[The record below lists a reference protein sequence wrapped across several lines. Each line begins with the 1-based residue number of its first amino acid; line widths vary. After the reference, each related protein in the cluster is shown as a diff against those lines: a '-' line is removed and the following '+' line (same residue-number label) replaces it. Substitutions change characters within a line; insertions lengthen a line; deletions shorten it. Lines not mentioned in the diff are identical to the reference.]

1 MASQDRL
8 NTRLVSIK
16 NAAASAAQPAPLL
29 SVKNLSVAYGANR
42 VVHDVGFEL
51 GRGKSLA
58 LIGESGSGKSTIAR
72 AVLRLLPGAGHA
84 TGEVEF
90 DGREILGLPE
100 RQFRP
105 LRGRAIGF
113 VPQDP
118 GNSLNP
124 VRTIGVQAME
134 AASLTDETN
143 AALRKVL
150 ILETFAQVGL
160 DNPQRVYDSY
170 PHQLSGGMLQR
181 VLIGLAVLP
190 RPALLV
196 ADEPTSALDVTI
208 QKRILDLLTRLQHD
222 LDISLLLITHD
233 LAIAAE
239 RADQLVVLKDG
250 AVQEA
255 GKTRTVFS
263 SPNSAYARKL
273 HADVPALNPDR
284 YAKLRDPG
292 FRLLDRTSGTA
303 SKIEVSAVTKTF
315 AVDGKVLTAVD
326 DVSFSVPAGTTHA
339 LVGESGSGK
348 TTTIRLLLGL
358 DEPDTGEIAIAG
370 ENLAGRSQQQLR
382 SVWRQLQLVYQNPFT
397 SLDPTWTVEKLV
409 REPLD
414 RFKVGTAAE
423 RSEQVREALSNV
435 GLGEHLLSRKP
446 GALSGGQRQ
455 RVAIARALVL
465 KPDVIVLDEPTSA
478 LDVSVQAD
486 IVEVL
491 LSLQARLGLT
501 YVFVSHDLALVRQLA
516 HTVSVMQRGRIV
528 EHGRVSDIFDNP
540 QHGYTAALL
549 DSIPSGISTIS
560 QTPPKAQPQ
569 AEPVIRT
576 ERRERIA

>member
-1 MASQDRL
+1 MAPQNRL
-8 NTRLVSIK
+8 TPTLVHS
-16 NAAASAAQPAPLL
+16 NALLPVVKQASPILK
-29 SVKNLSVAYGANR
+29 VDGLSVAYGKQT
-42 VVHDVGFEL
+42 VVRDVGFNLE
-51 GRGKSLA
+51 RGKSLA

-72 AVLRLLPGAGHA
+72 AVLRLLPAGGQASGH
-84 TGEVEF
+84 VQF
-90 DGREILGLPE
+90 DGRDLLALPE

-118 GNSLNP
+118 GNALNP
-124 VRTIGVQAME
+124 VRTIGAQAME
-134 AASLTDETN
+134 AADLTDEPD
-143 AALRKVL
+143 AAIRKAL
-150 ILETFAQVGL
+150 ILDIFAQVGL

-208 QKRILDLLTRLQHD
+208 QKRILDLLSRLQHD
-222 LDISLLLITHD
+222 LNISLLLITHD

-250 AVQEA
+250 TVQEA
-255 GKTRTVFS
+255 GHTRAVFS
-263 SPNSAYARKL
+263 SPNSAYSKKL
-273 HADVPALNPDR
+273 HSDVPALNPDR
-284 YAKLRDPG
+284 YARLRDPG
-292 FRLLDRTSGTA
+292 LRLVSGGA
-303 SKIEVSAVTKTF
+303 EKPSKIEVTDVSKTF
-315 AVDGKVLTAVD
+315 TVDGKTTTAVD
-326 DVSFSVPAGTTHA
+326 NISFSVAPGTTHA

-358 DEPDTGEIAIAG
+358 EQPDSGEISVAG
-370 ENLAGRSQQQLR
+370 ERVSGRSRESLR
-382 SVWRQLQLVYQNPFT
+382 EVWRHLQLVYQNPFT
-397 SLDPTWTVEKLV
+397 SLDPTWTVEQLV

-414 RFKVGTAAE
+414 RFKIGTKQE
-423 RSEQVREALSNV
+423 RTEQVREALSNV
-435 GLGEHLLSRKP
+435 GLGPHLLARKP

-478 LDVSVQAD
+478 LDVSVQAE

-491 LSLQARLGLT
+491 LSLQAKLGLT

-516 HTVSVMQRGRIV
+516 HTVSVMQRGSIV
-528 EHGRVSDIFDNP
+528 EHGQVRDIFDNP
-540 QHGYTAALL
+540 RHAYTATLL
-549 DSIPSGISTIS
+549 ESIPSGIHAPSEV
-560 QTPPKAQPQ
+560 PQ
-569 AEPVIRT
+569 AAV
-576 ERRERIA
+576 RRVARKEQIA

>member
-1 MASQDRL
+1 MAPQDGL
-8 NTRLVSIK
+8 TAILTRAETTAPKL
-16 NAAASAAQPAPLL
+16 QRPAPLL
-29 SVKNLSVAYGANR
+29 RVDGLSVSYGPNE
-42 VVHDVGFEL
+42 VVTDVGFEL
-51 GRGKSLA
+51 GRGQSLA

-72 AVLRLLPGAGHA
+72 AVLRLLPSDGHA
-84 TGEVEF
+84 TGRIEF
-90 DGREILGLPE
+90 DGQDILGLSE
-100 RQFRP
+100 RRFRP

-118 GNSLNP
+118 GNALNP
-124 VRTIGVQAME
+124 VRTIGAQAKE
-134 AASLTDETN
+134 AAALLDEPDK
-143 AALRKVL
+143 AIRKQL

-208 QKRILDLLTRLQHD
+208 QKRILDLLSRLQHE

-233 LAIAAE
+233 LAIATE
-239 RADQLVVLKDG
+239 RANSLVVLKDG
-250 AVQEA
+250 VIQEA
-255 GKTRTVFS
+255 GKTASVFS
-263 SPNSAYARKL
+263 SPRSAYAKEL
-273 HADVPALNPDR
+273 YADVPALNPDR
-284 YAKLRDPG
+284 YAELRDLG
-292 FRLLDRTSGTA
+292 LRRLKTSAGEVP
-303 SKIEVSAVTKTF
+303 KIEFSAVTKTF
-315 AVDGKVLTAVD
+315 TVDGKTLTAVD
-326 DVSFSVPAGTTHA
+326 DVSFAVPAGTTHA

-348 TTTIRLLLGL
+348 TTAVRLLLGL
-358 DEPDTGEIAIAG
+358 EEPDTGNISVAG
-370 ENLAGRSQQQLR
+370 ARLTGRSPGELR
-382 SVWRQLQLVYQNPFT
+382 AVWRQLQFIYQNPFA
-397 SLDPTWTVEKLV
+397 SLDPTWKVEQLV

-414 RFKVGTAAE
+414 RFKIGAPKE
-423 RSEQVREALSNV
+423 RVERVRRSLADV

-478 LDVSVQAD
+478 LDVTVQAD

-491 LSLQARLGLT
+491 LSLQANLGLT

-516 HTVSVMQRGRIV
+516 HTVSVMHRGRIV
-528 EHGRVSDIFDNP
+528 EHGTVADIFDSP
-540 QHGYTAALL
+540 RQPYTRSLL
-549 DSIPSGISTIS
+549 ASIPSGVAHA
-560 QTPPKAQPQ
+560 PPPRLRSIIA
-569 AEPVIRT
+569 AE
-576 ERRERIA
+576 

>member
-8 NTRLVSIK
+8 TPTVLHQSTT
-16 NAAASAAQPAPLL
+16 APLL
-29 SVKNLSVAYGANR
+29 RVRDLSVSYGR
-42 VVHDVGFEL
+42 QEVVHEIDFDL
-51 GRGKSLA
+51 GRGRSLA

-72 AVLRLLPGAGHA
+72 AVLRLLPGGA
-84 TGEVEF
+84 TASGQVEF
-90 DGREILGLPE
+90 EGQDILTLPE
-100 RQFRP
+100 RRFRP

-118 GNSLNP
+118 SNALNP

-134 AASLTDETN
+134 AAALTHEPN
-143 AALRKVL
+143 AAIRKALV
-150 ILETFAQVGL
+150 LETFAQVGL
-160 DNPQRVYDSY
+160 DNPQRVYESY

-190 RPALLV
+190 RPVLLV

-208 QKRILDLLTRLQHD
+208 QKRILDLLSRLQQD
-222 LDISLLLITHD
+222 LNISLLLITHD

-239 RADQLVVLKDG
+239 RTDTLVVLQNG
-250 AVQEA
+250 SVQEA
-255 GKTRTVFS
+255 GRTEAVFR
-263 SPNSAYARKL
+263 SPSSAYARKL

-292 FRLLDRTSGTA
+292 LRLAKAGDAPKIAVSGL
-303 SKIEVSAVTKTF
+303 TKRFT
-315 AVDGKVLTAVD
+315 VDGNILTAVD
-326 DVSFSVPAGTTHA
+326 DVSFSVPGGTTHA

-358 DEPDTGEIAIAG
+358 EEPDTGEILVAS
-370 ENLAGRSQQQLR
+370 ERLAGRSHQSLR
-382 SVWRQLQLVYQNPFT
+382 AVWRHLQLVYQNPFT
-397 SLDPTWTVEKLV
+397 SLDPTWSVEKLV

-414 RFKVGTAAE
+414 RFKIGTQKD
-423 RSEQVREALSNV
+423 RTEQVREAFANV
-435 GLGEHLLSRKP
+435 GLADHLLTRKA

-491 LSLQARLGLT
+491 LSLQARFGLT
-501 YVFVSHDLALVRQLA
+501 YIFVSHDLALVRQLS
-516 HTVSVMQRGRIV
+516 HTVSVMKRGSVV
-528 EHGRVSDIFDNP
+528 EQGSVADIFDSP
-540 QHGYTAALL
+540 RHAYTASLL
-549 DSIPSGISTIS
+549 ESIPSGIVG
-560 QTPPKAQPQ
+560 P
-569 AEPVIRT
+569 EPLTRTKQIRALRK
-576 ERRERIA
+576 EKIA

>member
-1 MASQDRL
+1 MAARDGLSVTL
-8 NTRLVSIK
+8 PPAEASPEPTTRPSG
-16 NAAASAAQPAPLL
+16 PLL
-29 SVKNLSVAYGANR
+29 RVDGLSVSYGPNE
-42 VVHDVGFEL
+42 VVTDVGFAL
-51 GRGKSLA
+51 GRGESLA

-72 AVLRLLPGAGHA
+72 SVLRLLPRGGHA
-84 TGEVEF
+84 TGRIEF
-90 DGREILGLPE
+90 DGQEVLGLSE
-100 RQFRP
+100 RRFRP

-118 GNSLNP
+118 GNALNP
-124 VRTIGVQAME
+124 VRTIGAQAE
-134 AASLTDETN
+134 ES
-143 AALRKVL
+143 AALLDGTDQALRTGR

-160 DNPQRVYDSY
+160 DDPRRVYDAY

-208 QKRILDLLTRLQHD
+208 QKRILDLLSRLRQD

-239 RADQLVVLKDG
+239 RADALVVLKDG
-250 AVQEA
+250 LVQEA
-255 GKTRTVFS
+255 GRTAAVFA
-263 SPNSAYARKL
+263 SPASAYARKL

-284 YAKLRDPG
+284 YAGLRAAG
-292 FRLLDRTSGTA
+292 FRRLETGA
-303 SKIEVSAVTKTF
+303 AVPKIEVSAVTKTF
-315 AVDGKVLTAVD
+315 TVDGMALTAVD
-326 DVSFSVPAGTTHA
+326 DVSFTVRAGTTHA

-358 DEPDTGEIAIAG
+358 DQPDTGDIRVAG
-370 ENLAGRSQQQLR
+370 EQVTGRSHEALR
-382 SVWRQLQLVYQNPFT
+382 TVRRHLQLIYQNPFT
-397 SLDPTWTVEKLV
+397 SLDPTWKVEGLV

-414 RFKVGTAAE
+414 RFRIGTRDE
-423 RSEQVREALSNV
+423 RAVRVREALADV
-435 GLGEHLLSRKP
+435 GLGEHLLARRP
-446 GALSGGQRQ
+446 DALSGGQRQ

-491 LSLQARLGLT
+491 LTLQADLGLT
-501 YVFVSHDLALVRQLA
+501 YLFVSHDLALVRQLA
-516 HTVSVMQRGRIV
+516 HTVSVMHRGRIV
-528 EHGRVSDIFDNP
+528 EHGSVSDIFDNP
-540 QHGYTAALL
+540 RQAYTASLL
-549 DSIPSGISTIS
+549 AAVPSGI
-560 QTPPKAQPQ
+560 
-569 AEPVIRT
+569 AERARWPHPRFEAVRN
-576 ERRERIA
+576 EACVA

>member
-8 NTRLVSIK
+8 NTHL
-16 NAAASAAQPAPLL
+16 SAVKTSTLEAPRPAPLL
-29 SVKNLSVAYGANR
+29 RAKNLSVSYGANQ
-42 VVHDVGFEL
+42 VVRDVSFEL

-72 AVLRLLPGAGHA
+72 AVLRLLPDAGHA
-84 TGEVEF
+84 TGHVDF
-90 DGREILGLPE
+90 DGQDVLSLPE

-134 AASLTDETN
+134 AAALTDEPN
-143 AALRKVL
+143 AAVRKAL
-150 ILETFAQVGL
+150 ILDTFAQVGL
-160 DNPQRVYDSY
+160 DNPLRVYDSY

-233 LAIAAE
+233 LAIASE

-255 GKTRTVFS
+255 GKTSAVFS
-263 SPNSAYARKL
+263 APSSAYARKL
-273 HADVPALNPDR
+273 HADVPALNPER
-284 YAKLRDPG
+284 YAGLRNPG
-292 FRLLDRTSGTA
+292 FRLLDGAA
-303 SKIEVSAVTKTF
+303 STPAKIEVKSVTKTF
-315 AVDGKVLTAVD
+315 TVDGKALTAVD
-326 DVSFSVPAGTTHA
+326 DVSFAVPAGTTHA

-358 DEPDTGEIAIAG
+358 DEPDIGNISVAG
-370 ENLAGRSQQQLR
+370 EDLSGRSHKQLR
-382 SVWRQLQLVYQNPFT
+382 SVWRHLQLVYQNPFT
-397 SLDPTWTVEKLV
+397 SLDPTWTVERLV

-414 RFKVGTAAE
+414 RFKVGTPAE
-423 RSEQVREALSNV
+423 RTAQVREALANV
-435 GLGEHLLSRKP
+435 GLGDHLLSRKP
-446 GALSGGQRQ
+446 AALSGGQRQ
-455 RVAIARALVL
+455 RVAIARSLVL

-491 LSLQARLGLT
+491 LSLQAKLGLT

-528 EHGRVSDIFDNP
+528 EHGRVTDIFDNP
-540 QHGYTAALL
+540 QNAYTATLL
-549 DSIPSGISTIS
+549 ESIPSGLSNPS
-560 QTPPKAQPQ
+560 QQAPQ
-569 AEPVIRT
+569 RQAVRA
-576 ERRERIA
+576 ERREAFA